1 MIRGHTIALYS
12 SGKCDGVATIAFN
25 STNKCDLAPS
35 SNLHDIHLPQK
46 SPTVKYFQG
55 SCDILHGVLN
65 LKSISTPESTLVQ
78 DHGKELKLKV
88 LETPVQLKR

>member
-1 MIRGHTIALYS
+1 MSNDLIFIS
-12 SGKCDGVATIAFN
+12 IFN
-25 STNKCDLAPS
+25 EQ
-35 SNLHDIHLPQK
+35 HIDID
-46 SPTVKYFQG
+46 YFQG

-78 DHGKELKLKV
+78 DNGKELKLKV

>member
-1 MIRGHTIALYS
+1 MINNQHIE
-12 SGKCDGVATIAFN
+12 IE
-25 STNKCDLAPS
+25 
-35 SNLHDIHLPQK
+35 
-46 SPTVKYFQG
+46 YFQG

-78 DHGKELKLKV
+78 DNGKELKLKV